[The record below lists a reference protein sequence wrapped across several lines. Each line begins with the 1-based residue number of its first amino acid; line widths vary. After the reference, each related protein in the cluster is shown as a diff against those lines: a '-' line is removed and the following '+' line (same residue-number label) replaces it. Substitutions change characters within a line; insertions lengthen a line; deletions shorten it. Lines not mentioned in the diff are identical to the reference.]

1 MTERD
6 PAPAGKLPKFVTQ
19 MIPRERITRVHLV
32 RHGEV
37 SREWHDR
44 IYGQLDVPL
53 STAGQAQAEALGR
66 RMDAMPIDAVYASDL
81 SRAFDT
87 ASALARPHGLPVKAV
102 RAFREASFG
111 HWQGQS
117 WAEILERHGDEVRAR
132 SADFGGAKMK
142 DGESLV
148 ELAARV
154 LPALREIVM
163 RHQGESVIVAT
174 HGGVTRVILA
184 DALGMNYSACARIEQ
199 SHCCLN
205 TLDYLP
211 ERAYVRLING

>member
-1 MTERD
+1 MTD
-6 PAPAGKLPKFVTQ
+6 SVPVSAGKLPKFQTQ
-19 MIPRERITRVHLV
+19 RIPSEKITRVYLV

-37 SREWHDR
+37 SAEWHDR

-53 STAGQAQAEALGR
+53 SDAGQAQAEALGR
-66 RMDAMPIDAVYASDL
+66 RMEARRIDAVYASDL
-81 SRAFDT
+81 SRAMDT
-87 ASALARPHGLPVKAV
+87 ASALARLHGRPVKPV

-111 HWQGQS
+111 HWQGLS

-142 DGESLV
+142 DGESLE

-154 LPALREIVM
+154 LPALREIVAK
-163 RHQGESVIVAT
+163 HPGESIVVAA
-174 HGGVTRVILA
+174 HGGVTRVIIA
-184 DALGMNYSACARIEQ
+184 DALGMDYSACARIEQ

-211 ERAYVRLING
+211 GRVYVRLLNG